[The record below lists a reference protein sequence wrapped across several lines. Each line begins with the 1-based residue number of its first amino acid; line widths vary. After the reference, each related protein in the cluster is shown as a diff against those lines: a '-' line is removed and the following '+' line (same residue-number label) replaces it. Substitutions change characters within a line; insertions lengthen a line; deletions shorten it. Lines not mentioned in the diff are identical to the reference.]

1 MFHVHVHETLLLLG
15 LPVKINGKL
24 DQQKR
29 KHLLSDLFDESLLA
43 PTSSISSSIENR
55 DLDADDEESS
65 WLPPFSK
72 SLLPD
77 FLTGLG
83 ERVNNDLLSRLLA
96 LLSGVDFVAAP
107 TGFCVAVLSLHI
119 FLLNLSWEDMF
130 DQWCFFERKNQIC
143 RERKQKK
150 LAPTISS
157 GYFLIKSH
165 GLCRHY
171 NFTMFAS

>member
-65 WLPPFSK
+65 
-72 SLLPD
+72 
-77 FLTGLG
+77 
-83 ERVNNDLLSRLLA
+83 
-96 LLSGVDFVAAP
+96 
-107 TGFCVAVLSLHI
+107 
-119 FLLNLSWEDMF
+119 
-130 DQWCFFERKNQIC
+130 
-143 RERKQKK
+143 
-150 LAPTISS
+150 
-157 GYFLIKSH
+157 
-165 GLCRHY
+165 
-171 NFTMFAS
+171 